1 MGHKGTF
8 KYRADDFSASL
19 EARSDQEGKHLDF
32 TYHQAVTPTITAGGS
47 IATTVDS
54 YLPLPTV
61 KAAVPSVFGSVMSG
75 DNTWLWRLSGATGT
89 GSLRLHRQAEKGVE
103 LGATLTANA
112 GSLETTAGVG
122 MRMALG
128 SEGGGPGSTLIVNA
142 TTDHKVSMSLSTTM
156 FYAFSATQVLAIL
169 SATLD
174 HRNQEHLI
182 GAQFQ
187 FHY

>member
-1 MGHKGTF
+1 MGHKGTL
-8 KYRADDFSASL
+8 KYRADDFVASL
-19 EARSDQEGKHLDF
+19 IAKTDQEGKKLEF
-32 TYHQAVTPTITAGGS
+32 NYHQAVTPSITAGGTLS
-47 IATTVDS
+47 STVDAF
-54 YLPLPTV
+54 LPLPAW
-61 KAAVPSVFGSVMSG
+61 KAVVPTLYGSVASG
-75 DNTWLWRLSGATGT
+75 DNTWLWRLSGATAS
-89 GSLRLHRQAEKGVE
+89 GSLRLHRQAEKNLE

-112 GSLETTAGVG
+112 ATLETTCGVG

-128 SEGGGPGSTLIVNA
+128 ADSSGPGSTLVLNA
-142 TTDHKVSMSLSTTM
+142 SSDHKVSMSLSTTM
-156 FYAFSATQVLAIL
+156 FYAFSSTQVLAIL